1 MNKTTLKNKI
11 RYTKRFEFIS
21 IILIVQCV
29 CFLACSSKNSSRKPI
44 SFISFDTKKESIVI
58 GDELSIQIRTKSFNN
73 DFKNTIIYLD
83 DSIIATSNIESF
95 DFKLD
100 TKNLLPGK
108 KIIKSKAICSNNKVG
123 FYNLEFLLLSDIVP
137 SERSYEIIEILPHSP
152 TFFTQGLEFH
162 NNILYEGT
170 GQYGSSG
177 IYAYYPGKN
186 KIIKSV
192 RIEDQYFGEGITI
205 LNNRLYQL
213 TYQSKIGFIYDLQ
226 TLSKIG
232 QFSFNS
238 HEGWGLT
245 NDGKNL
251 IMSDGTSKITFISPE
266 NFHAIKTIEVTDHL
280 GTIDRI
286 NELEYLNGSIY
297 ANIWTTE
304 YIIRIDA
311 ETGKVLEKINLKGLR
326 STVHNDSADVLNGI
340 AWNPVDQLF
349 YVTGKYWPN
358 IYKLKFH

>member
-1 MNKTTLKNKI
+1 
-11 RYTKRFEFIS
+11 
-21 IILIVQCV
+21 
-29 CFLACSSKNSSRKPI
+29 LACSSKNSSRKPI

-100 TKNLLPGK
+100 TKYLLPGK

-205 LNNRLYQL
+205 
-213 TYQSKIGFIYDLQ
+213 
-226 TLSKIG
+226 
-232 QFSFNS
+232 
-238 HEGWGLT
+238 
-245 NDGKNL
+245 
-251 IMSDGTSKITFISPE
+251 
-266 NFHAIKTIEVTDHL
+266 
-280 GTIDRI
+280 
-286 NELEYLNGSIY
+286 
-297 ANIWTTE
+297 
-304 YIIRIDA
+304 
-311 ETGKVLEKINLKGLR
+311 
-326 STVHNDSADVLNGI
+326 
-340 AWNPVDQLF
+340 
-349 YVTGKYWPN
+349 
-358 IYKLKFH
+358 